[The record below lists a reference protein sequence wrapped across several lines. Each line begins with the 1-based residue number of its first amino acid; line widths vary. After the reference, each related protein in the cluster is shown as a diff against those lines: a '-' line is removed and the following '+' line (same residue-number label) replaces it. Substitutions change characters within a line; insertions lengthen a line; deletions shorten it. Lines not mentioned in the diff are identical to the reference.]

1 MVFKGKTYINARSID
16 EANVQL
22 LMEKLGG
29 GGHVSAAACQLD
41 IDIDKATTILK
52 ATIERMIREDEL

>member
-1 MVFKGKTYINARSID
+1 
-16 EANVQL
+16 
-22 LMEKLGG
+22 MEKLGG

-41 IDIDKATTILK
+41 IDIDKATTMLK